1 MVQIQKFGLQRLKN
15 AEYAAFMSDFDTA
28 LKKYPVAELG
38 IADQYEQFQQLNK
51 LLMSVIFWKRGSIF
65 TDDMMEADQK
75 RAKIYTAVSNVIS
88 SFLNSTLEPYVA
100 AGEELKLVLKH
111 VGDPRRKNYMAET
124 GALDRLCAI
133 LQEPKYES
141 HLNLCPYLRELVLE
155 LQKVNNEFS
164 RLFDNRL
171 SEKSEKPE
179 ERAQGVRLQFDALYS
194 SMISK
199 INAALLLEIAPAWTP
214 DLVDLH
220 HVQIK
225 NYRTNLARRQGR
237 RNAKKRREAAKAAET
252 GDGES

>member
-15 AEYAAFMSDFDTA
+15 AEYAAFMSDFGTA

-38 IADQYEQFQQLNK
+38 IADQYEQFQQMNK

-111 VGDPRRKNYMAET
+111 VGDTRRKNYMAET
-124 GALDRLCAI
+124 NGLNILCDMMLD
-133 LQEPKYES
+133 PKREV

-164 RLFDNRL
+164 RLFQKRL